1 MARELLNHGI
11 RETEPKRVAIRILID
26 DRRSVTMSYFSEAL
40 DEIIE
45 RYPGQSEYLITMLQ
59 DIQANY
65 GYISKESMQLACDR
79 VGVPLTQGYSVATFY
94 QSFRLDPKGEH
105 EIRVCSG
112 TACHLKGSQ
121 RLVEELERRL
131 GVPAGG
137 TTEDM
142 RYTLNTVNCVGAC
155 ALAPVVVV
163 DDEPQ
168 PNMTAKKLEKQLK
181 IIDQELNIDT
191 KEQGNV

>member
-1 MARELLNHGI
+1 MSHYGEELD
-11 RETEPKRVAIRILID
+11 AI
-26 DRRSVTMSYFSEAL
+26 M
-40 DEIIE
+40 E
-45 RYPGQSEYLITMLQ
+45 RYPGQPEYLIFMLQ
-59 DIQANY
+59 DIQGTY

-79 VGVPLTQGYSVATFY
+79 AGVPLTQGYSVATFY

-131 GVPAGG
+131 GVEAGE
-137 TTEDM
+137 TTEDL
-142 RYTLNTVNCVGAC
+142 RYTINTVNCVGAC
-155 ALAPVVVV
+155 ALAPVVVL

-168 PNMTAKKLEKQLK
+168 PNMTAKKLGNHLK
-181 IIDQELNIDT
+181 KIDHELTIDT
-191 KEQGNV
+191 KEQGHV